1 MRMFHGT
8 GGFQE
13 RNIMKKSSKKP
24 LESVVF
30 PMVALPPGEENG
42 MRPADL
48 HQPFII
54 GLLKTAIGEIPRVS
68 SALSGR
74 DRWGAI
80 KARWDVGRMHYTVD
94 PGLYALGTPDE
105 NSPVLVS
112 ANYKMSFDRLRRALP
127 GRDAW
132 ILVLNTGGI
141 NVWCAAGKGT
151 FGTQELVRRMEFC
164 NLSKVLNHRRLI
176 LPQLS
181 APGVA
186 SHKVKKFSGFEVVY
200 GPIRAEDLPSFL
212 DSGMKATPAMRI
224 KTFPFRERLVLVPV
238 ELVEAMKI
246 YLLILPVLLFLGGLG
261 GPGGFWYNVVHA
273 GFFAAVAVL
282 SAIVAGAVLT
292 PILLPWLPGRA
303 FALKGAWMGGLTAA
317 SLVAFLLPG
326 SHTTGGLMELVGWC
340 LLAPAVAAYLG
351 MNFTGAS
358 TYTSLSGVKK
368 EMRWAVPM
376 EIGAAV
382 IGLGLWITSRF
393 VA

>member
-1 MRMFHGT
+1 
-8 GGFQE
+8 
-13 RNIMKKSSKKP
+13 MKKSSKKP
-24 LESVVF
+24 LESMAF
-30 PMVALPPGEENG
+30 PMVTLPPGEEDG

-54 GLLKTAIGEIPRVS
+54 GLVKTAVGEVPRVS
-68 SALSGR
+68 STLSNR
-74 DRWGAI
+74 DRWGTV
-80 KARWDVGRMHYTVD
+80 KARWDMGRMHYKVD
-94 PGLYALGTPDE
+94 PGLYALGNPDG
-105 NSPVLVS
+105 NSPVLVT

-141 NVWCAAGKGT
+141 NVWCSAGKGT
-151 FGTQELVRRMEFC
+151 FGTQELVRRIEFC
-164 NLSKVLNHRRLI
+164 NLAKVVTHRRLI

-186 SHKVKKFSGFEVVY
+186 SHKVKRFSGFEVVY
-200 GPIRAEDLPSFL
+200 GPIQAEDLPAFL
-212 DSGMKATPAMRI
+212 DMGMKATPAMRI
-224 KTFPFRERLVLVPV
+224 KTFPLRERLVLVPV
-238 ELVEAMKI
+238 ELVEAMKV

-261 GPGGFWYNVVHA
+261 GPGGFWHNVAHS
-273 GFFAAVAVL
+273 GLFAAVSML

-317 SLVAFLLPG
+317 SIVAFLWPE
-326 SHTTGGLMELVGWC
+326 SQTTGWVMDVAAWC

>member
-1 MRMFHGT
+1 MKGR
-8 GGFQE
+8 
-13 RNIMKKSSKKP
+13 ILKKSSKKP
-24 LESVVF
+24 LESVAF
-30 PMVALPPGEENG
+30 PMVTLPPGEENG

-48 HQPFII
+48 HQPFIS
-54 GLLKTAIGEIPRVS
+54 GLLQSAIGEIPKVS
-68 SALSGR
+68 STLSGT
-74 DRWGAI
+74 DKWGTI

-105 NSPVLVS
+105 NAPVLVS
-112 ANYKMSFDRLRRALP
+112 ANYKMSFDRLRKSLP

-151 FGTQELVRRMEFC
+151 FGTKELVDRTEFC
-164 NLSKVLNHRRLI
+164 KLSQVVSHRKLI

-200 GPIRAEDLPSFL
+200 GPIRAEDLPAFL
-212 DSGMKATPAMRI
+212 DNGMKATPSMRI
-224 KTFPFRERLVLVPV
+224 KTFPFGERLVLVPV
-238 ELVEAMKI
+238 ELVEALKI
-246 YLLILPVLLFLGGLG
+246 YGMILPVLLFLGGLG
-261 GPGGFWYNVVHA
+261 GTEGFWYNVVHS
-273 GFFAAVAVL
+273 GIFGAVAVL

-292 PILLPWLPGRA
+292 PILLPWLPGSA

-317 SLVAFLLPG
+317 LLVLYLLPG
-326 SHTTGGLMELVGWC
+326 TWTTGRLLEVIGWC

-376 EIGAAV
+376 QIGGTV
-382 IGLGLWITSRF
+382 LGLGLWITSRF
-393 VA
+393 IA